1 MVYYLWREFRSS
13 VKYVVLFEKSN
24 DSMLSMKWMEFFI
37 FLVLGVYDEMRFA
50 SVLAALSV
58 NFLLMLPL

>member
-1 MVYYLWREFRSS
+1 
-13 VKYVVLFEKSN
+13 
-24 DSMLSMKWMEFFI
+24 MLSMKWMEFFI
-37 FLVLGVYDEMRFA
+37 FLVLGVYEMHFA